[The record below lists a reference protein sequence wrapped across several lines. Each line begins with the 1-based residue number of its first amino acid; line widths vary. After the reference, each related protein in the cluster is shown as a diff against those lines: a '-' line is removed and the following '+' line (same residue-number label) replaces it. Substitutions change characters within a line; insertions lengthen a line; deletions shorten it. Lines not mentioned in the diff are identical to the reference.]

1 MLTFIL
7 FQEGDTNY
15 FEKCS
20 PYTPS
25 KNKIDNK
32 ITTIM
37 IKAYLQIV
45 IIIKVIKNSRDL
57 KKEKKDREVLKTE
70 INTLV
75 KKGIQSTMIF
85 KNTDF

>member
-1 MLTFIL
+1 M
-7 FQEGDTNY
+7 
-15 FEKCS
+15 
-20 PYTPS
+20 PS

-45 IIIKVIKNSRDL
+45 IIIKVIKNSRDQRNR
-57 KKEKKDREVLKTE
+57 EKKDREVLKTE

-85 KNTDF
+85 KNMDF

>member
-1 MLTFIL
+1 M
-7 FQEGDTNY
+7 
-15 FEKCS
+15 
-20 PYTPS
+20 PS

-57 KKEKKDREVLKTE
+57 KKKKKRKTE
-70 INTLV
+70 RC
-75 KKGIQSTMIF
+75 
-85 KNTDF
+85 

>member
-1 MLTFIL
+1 
-7 FQEGDTNY
+7 
-15 FEKCS
+15 
-20 PYTPS
+20 
-25 KNKIDNK
+25 
-32 ITTIM
+32 M

-57 KKEKKDREVLKTE
+57 KKKRKERPRGVKNRNKY
-70 INTLV
+70 IG

>member
-1 MLTFIL
+1 ML
-7 FQEGDTNY
+7 
-15 FEKCS
+15 
-20 PYTPS
+20 
-25 KNKIDNK
+25 
-32 ITTIM
+32 
-37 IKAYLQIV
+37 KAYLQIV

-57 KKEKKDREVLKTE
+57 KKKKEKKDREVLKTE

>member
-1 MLTFIL
+1 
-7 FQEGDTNY
+7 
-15 FEKCS
+15 
-20 PYTPS
+20 
-25 KNKIDNK
+25 
-32 ITTIM
+32 M

-45 IIIKVIKNSRDL
+45 IIIKVIKKFQRF
-57 KKEKKDREVLKTE
+57 KKRKEKKDREVLKTE

>member
-1 MLTFIL
+1 
-7 FQEGDTNY
+7 
-15 FEKCS
+15 
-20 PYTPS
+20 
-25 KNKIDNK
+25 
-32 ITTIM
+32 M

-45 IIIKVIKNSRDL
+45 IIIKVIKNSREL
-57 KKEKKDREVLKTE
+57 KKKEKKDREVLKTE

>member
-1 MLTFIL
+1 M
-7 FQEGDTNY
+7 
-15 FEKCS
+15 
-20 PYTPS
+20 PS

-37 IKAYLQIV
+37 MKAYLQIV
-45 IIIKVIKNSRDL
+45 IIIKVIKNSRDQRNR
-57 KKEKKDREVLKTE
+57 EKKDREVLKTE

>member
-1 MLTFIL
+1 ML
-7 FQEGDTNY
+7 
-15 FEKCS
+15 
-20 PYTPS
+20 
-25 KNKIDNK
+25 
-32 ITTIM
+32 
-37 IKAYLQIV
+37 KAYLQIV

-57 KKEKKDREVLKTE
+57 KKKKKDREVLKTE